1 MSQNSTFSEKNDMI
15 KRKLRF
21 SLRKL
26 AATTFRQKKQKLINK
41 KRKKK
46 NNKSML
52 YNDLTKQTKAHNKRI
67 RVRYKLSLSESYETV
82 LG

>member
-21 SLRKL
+21 SLRNL
-26 AATTFRQKKQKLINK
+26 AATTFRQKKQKLINI
-41 KRKKK
+41 KKK
-46 NNKSML
+46 TNKKYLL
-52 YNDLTKQTKAHNKRI
+52 YNDLTEQTKAHNKRI